1 MNENGS
7 KRRDWVKNAAII
19 FLAVMLVLT
28 FFSNTIMNY
37 SLPEVAVQYVQSG
50 SITAQ
55 IRGSG
60 VVESDDPYDVI
71 FAGSRKVESVMVR
84 EGDTVQAGDI
94 LFLLGEGD
102 SAELETLQQQ
112 VDAAQDNVDAAQKN
126 LDSAVNAIEKAILE
140 GQISGT
146 TAQHIQN
153 GVSSSL
159 SSYMSRVSEADAK
172 VADLEKQVDEINVA
186 IGQLET
192 AISNLQN
199 QGAPDVSAQQAKV
212 NNAQAA
218 LNANKL
224 YQADADIANYTA
236 KINERSA
243 KIEQY
248 EKYAGVSGGDAVSGI
263 TKEEYEKAKS
273 ELSTYNE
280 LKKNAE
286 QVKNGATQADKDEYS
301 RLQSELS
308 KARTELSDAQNW
320 QPGSIAAYQ
329 RDLAN
334 WRSQLEPKQKEL
346 QQATEERTKL
356 LNEISYEMDGGA
368 GLPGVSGNITE
379 LREALSDA
387 KEQLQKA
394 QDKVDEER
402 AKSGGTSVTAPISGT
417 VSSINVTAGHDTSEA
432 DPNPKSGGYIVA
444 TMMPEGVGY
453 TMSFSVTND
462 QAKTLTPGTQADLVN
477 AWRYDDVTVTLA
489 SIRPDTQN
497 PSQQKKLVFN
507 VTGNVTVGQSLS
519 VQVGDR
525 SANYDMI
532 VPNSAIREDS
542 NGKFVLTITS
552 KATPLSTRYT
562 ATRVDV
568 EVVASDDTRSAITGG
583 LYTYDYVITTSD
595 IPVNAGQQ
603 VRLSGN

>member
-286 QVKNGATQADKDEYS
+286 QVKNGATQAEKDEYS

-308 KARTELSDAQNW
+308 KAKTELSDAQNW

-368 GLPGVSGNITE
+368 GLPGVAGNITE